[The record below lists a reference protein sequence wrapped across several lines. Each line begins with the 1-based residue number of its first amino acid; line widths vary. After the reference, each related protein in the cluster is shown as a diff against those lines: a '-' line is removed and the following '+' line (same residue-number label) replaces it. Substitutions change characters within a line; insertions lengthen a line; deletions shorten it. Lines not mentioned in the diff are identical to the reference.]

1 MLQFIFIYFHF
12 RVDILKKACIVPAKL
27 YLLIFLGVNSMTE
40 KYKIVDAKGKH
51 LFNKK
56 VFNSFIDTYNF
67 IDALE
72 VEDLDNVRGLEL
84 FAVPTTW
91 ENFKG
96 RN

>member
-1 MLQFIFIYFHF
+1 MAEQ
-12 RVDILKKACIVPAKL
+12 
-27 YLLIFLGVNSMTE
+27 
-40 KYKIVDAKGKH
+40 YKIVDAKGKH

-56 VFNSFIDTYNF
+56 VFNSFIETYNF

-72 VEDLDNVRGLEL
+72 FDSYEEMVEDLENVSGMEL

-96 RN
+96 RG